1 MTLTAP
7 SPGTKVLRDDGGM
20 NQPWYQVIVA
30 ALASAVN
37 SASGL
42 SGLGSAAT
50 KNIATEAE
58 VRAYADAEKV
68 ITTAAVRA
76 AAAFEPLTFA
86 NPVAIDWED
95 GATRSLVMIGD
106 AALGNPTN
114 AIPGTF
120 LTIYVV
126 GDSASVREL
135 TYASSFGGTHPA
147 TDDID
152 NATAYVLTILCVS
165 ASHFVVSA
173 IDASPP

>member
-1 MTLTAP
+1 MTTIP
-7 SPGTKVLRDDGGM
+7 SPSVPMKAVQHEGV
-20 NQPWYQVIVA
+20 NEPWYQFFRG
-30 ALASAVN
+30 LLSSTQSSESVN
-37 SASGL
+37 G
-42 SGLGSAAT
+42 GLGSAAT

-58 VRAYADAEKV
+58 VRAYANAEKV
-68 ITTAAVRA
+68 ITTEAVRA

-95 GATRSLVMIGD
+95 GATRSLVMTGD

-120 LTIYVV
+120 LTIYVI
-126 GDSASVREL
+126 GDSASVRKL

-152 NATAYVLTILCVS
+152 NATAYVLTILCIS